1 MASHASP
8 KGQIGVPVSTV
19 HFVKIVAIAA
29 IAALLTTNASALELK
44 PFKDELFS
52 SQTVT
57 ESHDNGAFET
67 IDYQEMRDINGRD
80 IVPERRVKPAY
91 LSLGVRWQQT
101 DETLTLGA
109 RKLDV
114 TRVGQASGQAFT
126 VIFIHGRAGDRRL
139 GSNDYMFGGNFNRL
153 KNLAVDNGGS
163 YYSPSIKTFDA
174 DGVADVAALIRSA
187 FEQSG
192 GKPVILSCASMGTI
206 ICWGISRDAESVKR
220 LKGMVM
226 MSAVTDPT
234 FSKSPL
240 YKARLPIWF
249 AHGSADSVYAAKDQ
263 QGAFEKLYKAHYPAR
278 FTLYASGSHGTPLR
292 MIDWRKTL
300 NWLLLPTH

>member
-1 MASHASP
+1 M
-8 KGQIGVPVSTV
+8 PVSTV
-19 HFVKIVAIAA
+19 HLPKTAALAAA
-29 IAALLTTNASALELK
+29 IALVATAVFAQELK
-44 PFKDELFS
+44 PFKDNLFS

-67 IDYQEMRDINGRD
+67 IDYQEIRDINGRD

-91 LSLGVRWQQT
+91 LALGVRWHQT
-101 DETLTLGA
+101 DETLTLA
-109 RKLDV
+109 TRKLDV
-114 TRVGQASGQAFT
+114 TRVGPATGQAFT

-153 KNLAVDNGGS
+153 KNLAFDNGGS
-163 YYSPSIKTFDA
+163 YYAPTIRTFDS

-187 FEQSG
+187 YEQSG
-192 GKPVILSCASMGTI
+192 GKPVILSCASMGSI
-206 ICWGISRDAESVKR
+206 ICWGIARDAESVGR

-234 FSKSPL
+234 FGKSPF
-240 YKARLPIWF
+240 YAARLPIWF
-249 AHGSADSVYAAKDQ
+249 AHGSADSVYAATDQ
-263 QGAFEKLYKAHYPAR
+263 QAQFEKLFKAHYPTR
-278 FTLYASGSHGTPLR
+278 FTLYTGGSHGTPLR

-300 NWLLLPTH
+300 NWLLTAQR

>member
-1 MASHASP
+1 MASHTSP
-8 KGQIGVPVSTV
+8 KGLIGVTVSTV
-19 HFVKIVAIAA
+19 HFTKFAAVAA
-29 IAALLTTNASALELK
+29 IATFMAANAFALELK

-52 SQTVT
+52 NQTVV

-67 IDYQEMRDINGRD
+67 IDYQELRDINGRD

-91 LSLGVRWQQT
+91 MALGVRWHQT
-101 DETLTLGA
+101 DETLTLGT

-114 TRVGQASGQAFT
+114 TRVGPASGQAFT

-163 YYSPSIKTFDA
+163 YYAPTIKTFDA
-174 DGVADVAALIRSA
+174 EGVADVAAMIRSA
-187 FEQSG
+187 SEQSG
-192 GKPVILSCASMGTI
+192 GKPVILSCASMGSI
-206 ICWGISRDAESVKR
+206 VCWGISRDPESVKR

-234 FSKSPL
+234 FSKSPF
-240 YKARLPIWF
+240 YKAKLPIWF
-249 AHGSADSVYAAKDQ
+249 AHGSNDSVYPAKDQ
-263 QGAFEKLYKAHYPAR
+263 QAEFEQLFKAHYPAR
-278 FTLYASGSHGTPLR
+278 FTLYTTGSHGTPLR

-300 NWLLLPTH
+300 NWLFVPAQ